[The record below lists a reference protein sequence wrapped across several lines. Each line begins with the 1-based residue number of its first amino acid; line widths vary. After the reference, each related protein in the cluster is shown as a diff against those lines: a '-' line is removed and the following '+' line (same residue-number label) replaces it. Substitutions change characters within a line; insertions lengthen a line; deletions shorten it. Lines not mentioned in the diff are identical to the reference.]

1 VDTRLLVGAVEDS
14 GLVALVGGQ
23 RGLEVELKAFDD
35 SVVELNLVLEDVG
48 GGPGLGEGEAMSL
61 VGPLALNITSNGV
74 RLGVLGSSNLEG
86 DIGRGLGLDLERGTL
101 EMVVLAKEV
110 VGRLSEVLQ
119 RA

>member
-1 VDTRLLVGAVEDS
+1 MDTRLLVGAVEDS

-23 RGLEVELKAFDD
+23 RGLEVELEAFDD

-48 GGPGLGEGEAMSL
+48 GSPGLSQGEAVGL
-61 VGPLALNITSNGV
+61 VGPLALNVTSNGV
-74 RLGVLGSSNLEG
+74 GLGVLGASNLEG

-101 EMVVLAKEV
+101 EVVVLAKEV

-119 RA
+119 QT